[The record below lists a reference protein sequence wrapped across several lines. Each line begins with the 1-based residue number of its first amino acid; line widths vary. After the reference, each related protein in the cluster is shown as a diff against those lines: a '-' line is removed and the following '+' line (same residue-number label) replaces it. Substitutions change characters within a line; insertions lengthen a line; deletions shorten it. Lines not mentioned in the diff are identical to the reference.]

1 MRLFF
6 TFLLLCCSLPFIQA
20 QKDREGSKDHP
31 LISRYPGSFIDYYET
46 VKFLEY
52 DLATGPIT
60 GYRYIEKRETVPGQL
75 TRITY
80 LLKEPVD
87 KVSITEVYRDYL
99 QAMEQAGLSIL
110 AKGLFPERNV
120 KGDVGGGS
128 WIGIALKPQPFS
140 QGGAPNYLFAGTS
153 SSGGTFSVVGRL
165 ERPEGKTYAA
175 IYGERH
181 SDELVVVHLDIIETK
196 DAELGNVS
204 VNAEYLKKEIEDRG
218 SVVIYGIQF
227 DFDSSTIKPTS
238 APTLSEIAKY
248 LKENPGIAL
257 YVVGHTDMK
266 GSLEYNLN
274 LSKSRAK
281 AVVDALVQQHGI
293 AKDRLLSDGVAFLAP
308 KATNATEEGRA
319 INRRTELVRRSK

>member
-1 MRLFF
+1 MKLSLSIFLIAFF
-6 TFLLLCCSLPFIQA
+6 SYAGLA
-20 QKDREGSKDHP
+20 QKDLEGSKDHP
-31 LISRYPGSFIDYYET
+31 LINRYPGSFIDYYET

-60 GYRYIEKRETVPGQL
+60 GYRYIEQREIIPGQL

-99 QAMEQAGLSIL
+99 EAMQKAGLSIL

-120 KGDVGGGS
+120 KGTVGGGS

-153 SSGGTFSVVGRL
+153 TAGGTFSLVGRL
-165 ERPEGKTYAA
+165 DRPEGTSYAA

-181 SDELVVVHLDIIETK
+181 SAELVVVHLDIIETK
-196 DAELGNVS
+196 AAETGHIA
-204 VNAEYLKKEIEDRG
+204 VNADYLKSEIEDRG

-227 DFDSSTIKPTS
+227 DFDSSTLKPSS
-238 APTLSEIAKY
+238 AETLSEIARY
-248 LKENPGIAL
+248 LKENPDISL
-257 YVVGHTDMK
+257 FVVGHTDMK

-274 LSKSRAK
+274 LSKSRSRS
-281 AVVDALVQQHGI
+281 VVDALVRDYGI
-293 AKDRLLSDGVAFLAP
+293 EKDRLIPDGVAFLAP
-308 KATNATEEGRA
+308 KATNDTDEGRA
-319 INRRTELVRRSK
+319 INRRTELVRRND